1 MLKTAKSD
9 IYFWLHEYTA
19 DECIKGE
26 RVILLMVCQIL
37 PETGKKCWFLNLIE
51 YQLLVYACICTYV
64 NGVFFVCVRVF
75 ELPGRQPD
83 NKWKCSPST
92 AVFNWSNRPKRARSC
107 CPNNKALCSLSLSV
121 GRSIW
126 NNIVLLYVSATTIQQ
141 QFSSSPKESRWIWS
155 SARQHKLVITAEL
168 LFLKSKSTHL
178 FAYFHGKAHST
189 LSGAEIIPNSG
200 LIAILKPAAAEVWMK

>member
-1 MLKTAKSD
+1 MNTQQTNVLKVK
-9 IYFWLHEYTA
+9 
-19 DECIKGE
+19 
-26 RVILLMVCQIL
+26 VILLMVCQIL
-37 PETGKKCWFLNLIE
+37 PETGKKKCWFLNLIE
-51 YQLLVYACICTYV
+51 YQLLVDACICIYV
-64 NGVFFVCVRVF
+64 NGVFLFACVCLSFQAGSRTISGSVPHLLRCLIGQTDQS
-75 ELPGRQPD
+75 ERG
-83 NKWKCSPST
+83 
-92 AVFNWSNRPKRARSC
+92 SC